1 MSTHVML
8 DLETMGNTSNAAIV
22 SIGAVVF
29 SPVTGA
35 LGADFEVV
43 VNLNSSAYY
52 SDIDASTVTWWL
64 TQSEEARSIFL
75 RDTPK
80 SSLKDALLELNQW
93 FADLGDAKD
102 IQVWG
107 NGSGF
112 DNVIL
117 MNAFKATRI
126 KPNFT
131 HWNDRDVRTIVE
143 MGRSILGINPKET
156 MTREGTHHSALD
168 DAKFQAKYVSEIWQK
183 FNMVV
188 SYADDARV
196 VIEGEA

>member
-1 MSTHVML
+1 ML
-8 DLETMGNTSNAAIV
+8 DLETMGNSSNAAIV

-35 LGADFEVV
+35 LGADFETVI
-43 VNLNSSAYY
+43 NLNSSAYY
-52 SDIDASTVTWWL
+52 GDIDASTVTWWL
-64 TQSEEARSIFL
+64 GQSDEARSIFAKE
-75 RDTPK
+75 TPK

-93 FADLGDAKD
+93 LADLGEPRD

-117 MNAFKATRI
+117 NNAYKAVRVR
-126 KPNFT
+126 PHFQ

-143 MGRSILGINPKET
+143 MGRSILGIDPKST
-156 MTREGTHHSALD
+156 FTREGVHHSALD
-168 DAKFQAKYVSEIWQK
+168 DAKFQAKYVSAIWQA
-183 FNMVV
+183 FNQPF
-188 SYADDARV
+188 SAPTTQAEDA
-196 VIEGEA
+196 E

>member
-1 MSTHVML
+1 ML

-29 SPVTGA
+29 SPVTGE

-64 TQSEEARSIFL
+64 TQSEEARSIFS
-75 RDTPK
+75 RETPK

-93 FADLGDAKD
+93 FTGLGDAKD

-126 KPNFT
+126 KPNFM

-143 MGRSILGINPKET
+143 MGRSILGIDPKT
-156 MTREGTHHSALD
+156 TFIRQGVHHSALD

-183 FNMVV
+183 FHMVV
-188 SYADDARV
+188 SYVDDARA

>member
-1 MSTHVML
+1 MSIHVML
-8 DLETMGNTSNAAIV
+8 DLETMGNGSNAAIV

-29 SPVTGA
+29 NPFTGE
-35 LGADFEVV
+35 LGADFEEV

-64 TQSEEARSIFL
+64 TQSEEARAIFQ
-75 RDTPK
+75 RDTKK

-93 FADLGDAKD
+93 FADLGESKE

-117 MNAFKATRI
+117 NNAFKAVRI
-126 KPNFT
+126 RPHIS

-143 MGRSILGINPKET
+143 MGRSILTIDPKT
-156 MTREGTHHSALD
+156 TLTREGTHHSALD
-168 DAKFQAKYVSEIWQK
+168 DAMFQAKYVSYIWQALVAAAQPIRIL
-183 FNMVV
+183 NTEEL
-188 SYADDARV
+188 A
-196 VIEGEA
+196 EA

>member
-1 MSTHVML
+1 MSIHVML

-29 SPVTGA
+29 DPATGS
-35 LGADFEVV
+35 LGADFEQVI
-43 VNLNSSAYY
+43 NLNSSAYY
-52 SDIDASTVTWWL
+52 GDLDASTVTWWL
-64 TQSEEARSIFL
+64 TQSEEARAIFQ

-80 SSLKDALLELNQW
+80 STLKDSLLELNQW
-93 FADLGDAKD
+93 LADLGDAKE

-117 MNAFKATRI
+117 TNAYKAVRI
-126 KPNFT
+126 KPNFS

-156 MTREGTHHSALD
+156 MEREGTHHSALD
-168 DAKFQAKYVSEIWQK
+168 DAKFQAKYVSEIWQT
-183 FNMVV
+183 FYMVA
-188 SYADDARV
+188 SYAADAKA
-196 VIEGEA
+196 IMEANA

>member
-29 SPVTGA
+29 SPVTGE

-64 TQSEEARSIFL
+64 TQSEEARSIFS
-75 RDTPK
+75 RETPK

-93 FADLGDAKD
+93 FTGLGDAKD

-126 KPNFT
+126 KPNFM

-143 MGRSILGINPKET
+143 MGRSILGIDPKT
-156 MTREGTHHSALD
+156 TFIRQGVHHSALD

-183 FNMVV
+183 FHMVV
-188 SYADDARV
+188 SYVDDARA

>member
-93 FADLGDAKD
+93 FADLGDSRD

-117 MNAFKATRI
+117 ANAFKAVRI
-126 KPNFT
+126 KPHFS

-143 MGRSILGINPKET
+143 MGRSILGIDPKT
-156 MTREGTHHSALD
+156 TFTRQGVHHSALD

-183 FNMVV
+183 FQMVV
-188 SYADDARV
+188 CYVDDARA
-196 VIEGEA
+196 VIEEEA